1 MSMKYKVVKEFAC
14 AKKGDILTWN
24 DDTMMF
30 EFNYKDDNSERAMF
44 MDEQTCEEYADDGYV
59 IRIENEDECSCDD
72 MLIEELSD
80 KLTKIEST
88 IDDLLTKYEEDHKQM
103 NEAYNDQE
111 IPTCVKV
118 EADTVYYN
126 LTNVLNTIKDK
137 LVKTVKKA
145 DLYREFLKSLDGVLQ
160 LTDREQD
167 IMILLIGIDINT
179 PKLPGYSKNVISTEN
194 RRYLKAAT
202 GITSDNL
209 SRYIG
214 RLKDKGLIIKGKA
227 DDEWVVN
234 PALIPE
240 VIGDRVQLTIVLR
253 LEKE

>member
-24 DDTMMF
+24 DDIMMF

-126 LTNVLNTIKDK
+126 LTKVLNTIKD
-137 LVKTVKKA
+137 
-145 DLYREFLKSLDGVLQ
+145 
-160 LTDREQD
+160 
-167 IMILLIGIDINT
+167 IIN
-179 PKLPGYSKNVISTEN
+179 E
-194 RRYLKAAT
+194 
-202 GITSDNL
+202 
-209 SRYIG
+209 
-214 RLKDKGLIIKGKA
+214 
-227 DDEWVVN
+227 
-234 PALIPE
+234 
-240 VIGDRVQLTIVLR
+240 
-253 LEKE
+253 

>member
-1 MSMKYKVVKEFAC
+1 
-14 AKKGDILTWN
+14 
-24 DDTMMF
+24 MMF

-126 LTNVLNTIKDK
+126 LTKVLNTIKD
-137 LVKTVKKA
+137 
-145 DLYREFLKSLDGVLQ
+145 
-160 LTDREQD
+160 
-167 IMILLIGIDINT
+167 IIN
-179 PKLPGYSKNVISTEN
+179 E
-194 RRYLKAAT
+194 
-202 GITSDNL
+202 
-209 SRYIG
+209 
-214 RLKDKGLIIKGKA
+214 
-227 DDEWVVN
+227 
-234 PALIPE
+234 
-240 VIGDRVQLTIVLR
+240 
-253 LEKE
+253 

>member
-14 AKKGDILTWN
+14 AKKRDILTWN

-30 EFNYKDDNSERAMF
+30 EFNYKDDTSERGMYI
-44 MDEQTCEEYADDGYV
+44 DEQTCKEYADDGY
-59 IRIENEDECSCDD
+59 IIAIEDEDEYSCDD

-126 LTNVLNTIKDK
+126 LTKVLNTIKD
-137 LVKTVKKA
+137 
-145 DLYREFLKSLDGVLQ
+145 
-160 LTDREQD
+160 
-167 IMILLIGIDINT
+167 IIN
-179 PKLPGYSKNVISTEN
+179 E
-194 RRYLKAAT
+194 
-202 GITSDNL
+202 
-209 SRYIG
+209 
-214 RLKDKGLIIKGKA
+214 
-227 DDEWVVN
+227 
-234 PALIPE
+234 
-240 VIGDRVQLTIVLR
+240 
-253 LEKE
+253 

>member
-1 MSMKYKVVKEFAC
+1 MKYKVVKEFAC

-24 DDTMMF
+24 DDNMMF

-126 LTNVLNTIKDK
+126 LTKVLNTIKD
-137 LVKTVKKA
+137 
-145 DLYREFLKSLDGVLQ
+145 
-160 LTDREQD
+160 
-167 IMILLIGIDINT
+167 IIN
-179 PKLPGYSKNVISTEN
+179 E
-194 RRYLKAAT
+194 
-202 GITSDNL
+202 
-209 SRYIG
+209 
-214 RLKDKGLIIKGKA
+214 
-227 DDEWVVN
+227 
-234 PALIPE
+234 
-240 VIGDRVQLTIVLR
+240 
-253 LEKE
+253 

>member
-88 IDDLLTKYEEDHKQM
+88 IDNLLTKYEEDHKQM

-126 LTNVLNTIKDK
+126 LTKVLNTIKD
-137 LVKTVKKA
+137 
-145 DLYREFLKSLDGVLQ
+145 
-160 LTDREQD
+160 
-167 IMILLIGIDINT
+167 IIN
-179 PKLPGYSKNVISTEN
+179 E
-194 RRYLKAAT
+194 
-202 GITSDNL
+202 
-209 SRYIG
+209 
-214 RLKDKGLIIKGKA
+214 
-227 DDEWVVN
+227 
-234 PALIPE
+234 
-240 VIGDRVQLTIVLR
+240 
-253 LEKE
+253 

>member
-24 DDTMMF
+24 DDNMMF
-30 EFNYKDDNSERAMF
+30 EFNYKDDTSERGMYI
-44 MDEQTCEEYADDGYV
+44 DEQTCKEYADDGY
-59 IRIENEDECSCDD
+59 IIAIEDEDECSCDD

-126 LTNVLNTIKDK
+126 LTKVLNTIKD
-137 LVKTVKKA
+137 
-145 DLYREFLKSLDGVLQ
+145 
-160 LTDREQD
+160 
-167 IMILLIGIDINT
+167 IIN
-179 PKLPGYSKNVISTEN
+179 E
-194 RRYLKAAT
+194 
-202 GITSDNL
+202 
-209 SRYIG
+209 
-214 RLKDKGLIIKGKA
+214 
-227 DDEWVVN
+227 
-234 PALIPE
+234 
-240 VIGDRVQLTIVLR
+240 
-253 LEKE
+253 

>member
-1 MSMKYKVVKEFAC
+1 MKYKVVKEFAC

-24 DDTMMF
+24 EDTEMF
-30 EFNYKDDNSERAMF
+30 EFNYKDENSERAMY

-59 IRIENEDECSCDD
+59 ICIEDEDECSCDD

-126 LTNVLNTIKDK
+126 LTKVLNTIKD
-137 LVKTVKKA
+137 
-145 DLYREFLKSLDGVLQ
+145 
-160 LTDREQD
+160 
-167 IMILLIGIDINT
+167 IIN
-179 PKLPGYSKNVISTEN
+179 E
-194 RRYLKAAT
+194 
-202 GITSDNL
+202 
-209 SRYIG
+209 
-214 RLKDKGLIIKGKA
+214 
-227 DDEWVVN
+227 
-234 PALIPE
+234 
-240 VIGDRVQLTIVLR
+240 
-253 LEKE
+253 

>member
-1 MSMKYKVVKEFAC
+1 MKYKVVKEFAC

-24 DDTMMF
+24 DDNMMF
-30 EFNYKDDNSERAMF
+30 EFNYKNDNSERAMF

-126 LTNVLNTIKDK
+126 LTKVLNTIKD
-137 LVKTVKKA
+137 
-145 DLYREFLKSLDGVLQ
+145 
-160 LTDREQD
+160 
-167 IMILLIGIDINT
+167 IIN
-179 PKLPGYSKNVISTEN
+179 E
-194 RRYLKAAT
+194 
-202 GITSDNL
+202 
-209 SRYIG
+209 
-214 RLKDKGLIIKGKA
+214 
-227 DDEWVVN
+227 
-234 PALIPE
+234 
-240 VIGDRVQLTIVLR
+240 
-253 LEKE
+253 

>member
-24 DDTMMF
+24 DDNMMF

-126 LTNVLNTIKDK
+126 LTKVLNTIKD
-137 LVKTVKKA
+137 
-145 DLYREFLKSLDGVLQ
+145 
-160 LTDREQD
+160 
-167 IMILLIGIDINT
+167 IIN
-179 PKLPGYSKNVISTEN
+179 E
-194 RRYLKAAT
+194 
-202 GITSDNL
+202 
-209 SRYIG
+209 
-214 RLKDKGLIIKGKA
+214 
-227 DDEWVVN
+227 
-234 PALIPE
+234 
-240 VIGDRVQLTIVLR
+240 
-253 LEKE
+253 